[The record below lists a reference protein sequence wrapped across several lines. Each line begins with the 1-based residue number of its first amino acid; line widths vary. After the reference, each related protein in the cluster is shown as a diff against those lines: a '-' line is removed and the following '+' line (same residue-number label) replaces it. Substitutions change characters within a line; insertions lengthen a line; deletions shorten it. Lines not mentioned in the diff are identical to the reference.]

1 MNNLV
6 FFDDTIDI
14 FSTFIVFVLGGCLF
28 NILAP
33 SFKATKTRAFGLYIW
48 HSIFCLVFATLSLSN
63 PADSTTY
70 YILSK
75 GSLVNFELGTKA
87 TVYITAVFSNY
98 LALSYLGVFL
108 VFNILGSIGL
118 LAVDA
123 SLRHVTENKS
133 SFVKVLVLIIV
144 LLPSM
149 NFWTG
154 GIGKDSIAYMST
166 GLILWASIDFK
177 RNFSL
182 IFIAFVC
189 MFVVRPH
196 IAGVMVFALAF
207 SLLVI
212 KISPFKRI
220 FFLISSLIGVIV
232 ITPIVVQYIGADQV
246 TSIELIEDFAN
257 KRQSYNQKGGGSI
270 DISSMS
276 IFHKIFTY
284 NFRPLPYEAHNLL
297 SFFASIDNL
306 ILFLFFFL
314 SLISVLFS
322 KGKRFSLGLSHPKEN
337 RVFLLIFSL
346 GIMIISSYMTS
357 NLGISV
363 RQKWMYMP
371 ILLYFMFLFMNV
383 KWSDKSK
390 IN

>member
-1 MNNLV
+1 
-6 FFDDTIDI
+6 
-14 FSTFIVFVLGGCLF
+14 
-28 NILAP
+28 
-33 SFKATKTRAFGLYIW
+33 
-48 HSIFCLVFATLSLSN
+48 
-63 PADSTTY
+63 
-70 YILSK
+70 
-75 GSLVNFELGTKA
+75 
-87 TVYITAVFSNY
+87 
-98 LALSYLGVFL
+98 
-108 VFNILGSIGL
+108 
-118 LAVDA
+118 
-123 SLRHVTENKS
+123 
-133 SFVKVLVLIIV
+133 LVLIIV

-154 GIGKDSIAYMST
+154 AIGKDSIAYMST

-196 IAGVMVFALAF
+196 IAAVMVFAFTF

-220 FFLISSLIGVIV
+220 FFLISSLIGIIV

-246 TSIELIEDFAN
+246 NSIELIQDFAN

-306 ILFLFFFL
+306 ILFVFFFL

-322 KGKRFSLGLSHPKEN
+322 KGKKFSLGLNHPKEN

-346 GIMIISSYMTS
+346 GIMIIASYMTS

-371 ILLYFMFLFMNV
+371 ILLYFIFSIIKVRGSNA
-383 KWSDKSK
+383 
-390 IN
+390 N